1 MGEGGEDTGLT
12 KKENLKLTRE
22 LEKLDKALGGIKD
35 MGGKPDLMF
44 VIDTNKEGIAIKEA
58 RRLGIPVIA
67 ILDTNSNPAS
77 ADMPIPG
84 NDDAARAI
92 QLYCELVADAVLDGM
107 TEAQQK
113 MGADIG
119 AAENPIEMALTSE
132 APALAV
138 EVSEAPKVKVSPEV
152 TKIDETVE
160 IASAEPAPET
170 MSDETEDKNK

>member
-119 AAENPIEMALTSE
+119 AAENPIEMAITSE
-132 APALAV
+132 TPVLEV
-138 EVSEAPKVKVSPEV
+138 EESGSSEVNSSPEAA
-152 TKIDETVE
+152 KLDASIETV
-160 IASAEPAPET
+160 SSEPASE
-170 MSDETEDKNK
+170 MISDETENKNK

>member
-1 MGEGGEDTGLT
+1 
-12 KKENLKLTRE
+12 
-22 LEKLDKALGGIKD
+22 
-35 MGGKPDLMF
+35 
-44 VIDTNKEGIAIKEA
+44 
-58 RRLGIPVIA
+58 
-67 ILDTNSNPAS
+67 
-77 ADMPIPG
+77 MPIPG

-132 APALAV
+132 TPALAV

-160 IASAEPAPET
+160 IVSAEPAPET